1 MHKIALIKDTINKV
15 EDRILPLIEDEEIK
29 NKLHNKYQN
38 ILEHIPDS
46 QKETSKDHKTIIL
59 HVFQEELPIDIDLNK
74 LKETL
79 HYQMPQLVDLATFE
93 SLFKDVLPDHL
104 QEERESREPMILG
117 EFWPTEEM
125 LFIDGKK
132 RYASWKNNEPEYPHK
147 YVIANTEMI
156 INATSEEVDKLLL
169 MTIKTTYIA
178 QEYAYYGES
187 DFPI

>member
-1 MHKIALIKDTINKV
+1 
-15 EDRILPLIEDEEIK
+15 
-29 NKLHNKYQN
+29 
-38 ILEHIPDS
+38 
-46 QKETSKDHKTIIL
+46 
-59 HVFQEELPIDIDLNK
+59 
-74 LKETL
+74 
-79 HYQMPQLVDLATFE
+79 
-93 SLFKDVLPDHL
+93 
-104 QEERESREPMILG
+104 MILG

-187 DFPI
+187 DFSI